1 VLGSG
6 YQHCVEKKFIKII
19 MTWIKIVVTKLPHA
33 MIINE
38 LKVIQ
43 TFCEMDDF
51 IISCE
56 QFVGGKLIGSKS
68 PHAVNVPGISVSE
81 IMCIELL
88 YHLSGFKCFQYY
100 YQQAVKEG
108 ALHTYFPNAPS
119 YNRFVQLKPRILP
132 LMILYLNCC
141 RLGRLCGRYYAD
153 STSIAVCHNRR
164 IHSNKVFAQKARR
177 GKTSTGWFYGFKLFI
192 VVNAFGEIIKVM
204 FTGANVADNNVHQM
218 LKLFDKLQGWL
229 FADKGFINQSAL
241 EQLLQKGLHLITGI
255 RTNMKNKLM
264 NLTQKLLLKKRGMIE
279 SINDILK
286 SVCDIEHTRHRSALN
301 ALLNIFSGI
310 CAYTF
315 LERLPNI
322 FRH

>member
-1 VLGSG
+1 
-6 YQHCVEKKFIKII
+6 
-19 MTWIKIVVTKLPHA
+19 

-43 TFCEMDDF
+43 TFCEIDDF

-56 QFVGGKLIGSKS
+56 QFVEGKLIGSKS
-68 PHAVNVPGISVSE
+68 PHAVHEPGISASE
-81 IMCIELL
+81 MMCIELL

-100 YQQAVKEG
+100 YEQGVKKG
-108 ALHTYFPNAPS
+108 ALQSYFPNAPS
-119 YNRFVQLKPRILP
+119 YNRFVQLKPRILS
-132 LMILYLNCC
+132 LMALYLNCC
-141 RLGRLCGRYYAD
+141 RLGRLCGLYYAD

-164 IHSNKVFAQKARR
+164 IHSNKVFAGKAKR
-177 GKTSTGWFYGFKLFI
+177 GKTSTGWFYGFKLFL

-204 FTGANVADNNVHQM
+204 FTGANIADNNINQM

-229 FADKGFINQSAL
+229 FADKGFINQSAF
-241 EQLLQKGLHLITGI
+241 EQLMQKGLQVITGI

-264 NLTQKLLLKKRGMIE
+264 NFNQKLLLKKRGMIE

-286 SVCDIEHTRHRSALN
+286 TVCDIEHTRHRSPIN
-301 ALLNIFSGI
+301 ALLNVFAGI

-322 FRH
+322 FGL

>member
-1 VLGSG
+1 
-6 YQHCVEKKFIKII
+6 
-19 MTWIKIVVTKLPHA
+19 

-43 TFCEMDDF
+43 TFCEIDDF

-56 QFVGGKLIGSKS
+56 QFVEGKLIGSKR
-68 PHAVNVPGISVSE
+68 PHAVHEPGISASE
-81 IMCIELL
+81 MMCIELL

-100 YQQAVKEG
+100 YEQGVKKG
-108 ALHTYFPNAPS
+108 ALQSYFPNAPS
-119 YNRFVQLKPRILP
+119 YNRFVQLKPRILS
-132 LMILYLNCC
+132 LMALYLNCC
-141 RLGRLCGRYYAD
+141 RLGRLCGLYYAD

-164 IHSNKVFAQKARR
+164 IHSNKVFAGKAKR
-177 GKTSTGWFYGFKLFI
+177 GKTSTGWFYGFKLFL

-204 FTGANVADNNVHQM
+204 FTGANIADNNINQM

-229 FADKGFINQSAL
+229 FADKGFINQAAF
-241 EQLLQKGLHLITGI
+241 EQLMQKGLQVITGI

-264 NLTQKLLLKKRGMIE
+264 NFNQKLLLKKRGMIE

-286 SVCDIEHTRHRSALN
+286 TVCDIEHTRHRSPIN
-301 ALLNIFSGI
+301 ALLNVLAGI

-322 FRH
+322 FGL